1 MWVLGV
7 VLCVQVHAC
16 ECPCGGPRTNL
27 LSFPVLVTFFLG
39 GEGKSRVYCV
49 CVRAY
54 AVEAAWK
61 SQDEFNG
68 VNMYMN
74 AEHQFSIGA

>member
-1 MWVLGV
+1 MNVHVEARGQTCCRS
-7 VLCVQVHAC
+7 LCWS
-16 ECPCGGPRTNL
+16 P
-27 LSFPVLVTFFLG
+27 FFLG

-49 CVRAY
+49 CVRAC

-74 AEHQFSIGA
+74 AEHQFNIGV

>member
-1 MWVLGV
+1 MSMWRPEDKLAV
-7 VLCVQVHAC
+7 V
-16 ECPCGGPRTNL
+16 PCAGHL
-27 LSFPVLVTFFLG
+27 FFLG

-74 AEHQFSIGA
+74 AEHQFNIGV